1 MKINHVMIYV
11 LGSMKKIARKNPRRQ
26 RTVQRILST
35 AGRLSSVMYFRPCNE
50 VSEKYD
56 FTCFPI
62 ILPRIGIN
70 WFLKVFR
77 GLEKNISQMIVPFQY
92 SWYTRKVFASL
103 GDWTL
108 NIWTNTEQGGGAAP
122 GHEYGQNCS
131 STMKLFYYIIFSA
144 IHTCTQFYELLQ
156 TDFIGVF

>member
-1 MKINHVMIYV
+1 MYYKQRMAKIMVPWILFWALYAYLRTQASQKTNLHVGTDGDTREIYFPYRIVGGLQACGGGVCQISLHIWTGMKSIHVMIYV

-62 ILPRIGIN
+62 ILPRIN
-70 WFLKVFR
+70 FVPESKEDWRRTHHKWF
-77 GLEKNISQMIVPFQY
+77 IQ
-92 SWYTRKVFASL
+92 
-103 GDWTL
+103 
-108 NIWTNTEQGGGAAP
+108 
-122 GHEYGQNCS
+122 
-131 STMKLFYYIIFSA
+131 
-144 IHTCTQFYELLQ
+144 
-156 TDFIGVF
+156 